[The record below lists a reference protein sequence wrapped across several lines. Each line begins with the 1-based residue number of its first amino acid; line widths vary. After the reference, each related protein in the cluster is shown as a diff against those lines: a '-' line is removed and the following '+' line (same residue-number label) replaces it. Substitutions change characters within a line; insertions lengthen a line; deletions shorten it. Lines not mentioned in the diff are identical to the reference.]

1 MVRSGRLA
9 TFVSFVALA
18 AALASSGEAQTAGEI
33 QSSPSRQRAASPN
46 SDPSLLE
53 AAPGIPLPPYGTAWI
68 LDTAENKSRLIRM
81 HSSSPLPNKHVA
93 KNLARAEV
101 MVLKDVSTLDLPGGA
116 AALRITNRST
126 VIFVRKPELQTPEVQ
141 SIVNAMGAASH
152 YVLLRMR
159 ALEGRRV
166 LCSFS
171 YWKLGGKRTRHE
183 DDVET
188 TSEEIPGGRWLK
200 LAPKQPLPDGEYA
213 VVAMPEDTTQAGTY
227 VYDFGVGPL
236 LKPAANP

>member
-1 MVRSGRLA
+1 MVRSGRLVM
-9 TFVSFVALA
+9 FLCFVALA
-18 AALASSGEAQTAGEI
+18 ANVGAQSAAEM
-33 QSSPSRQRAASPN
+33 QSSPSAARAASPS
-46 SDPSLLE
+46 SDPSLME

-68 LDTAENKSRLIRM
+68 LDSGENKSRLIRM
-81 HSSSPLPNKHVA
+81 HFSSALPNKHVA
-93 KNLARAEV
+93 KNLARDEL

-116 AALRITNRST
+116 AALRITSRT
-126 VIFVRKPELQTPEVQ
+126 TAIFVRKSELQTPEVQ
-141 SIVNAMGAASH
+141 SIVTAMGAASH

-159 ALEGRRV
+159 AVEGRRV

-188 TSEEIPGGRWLK
+188 TTEEIPGGRWLK
-200 LAPKQPLPDGEYA
+200 LTPKQPLPDGEYA

-227 VYDFGVGPL
+227 VYDFGVGPAPR
-236 LKPAANP
+236 PATNP